1 VALSGALRFLQRG
14 SPFQLLYSVT
24 ILITTAGIV
33 LIGLALVDI
42 FQTLFHPAGRGAMS
56 DWSAKLAWRVFRQ
69 VAARISRVLTYAG
82 PAAILLIIISWAAFI
97 WFGFALIYLPQLSKG
112 FGYAQTPP
120 NAHHGLVQAMGLSLG
135 TLITLT
141 EGSYAKVYWLQF
153 ARGAEAVIGFGLL
166 TASVSWLLS
175 IYPVLESR
183 RAIAQRATLL
193 HHAERENRLDLIGDA
208 PERAQDWVFAL
219 GADLASLRNQ
229 MAQFPITYYFDMGE
243 PETALAG
250 ALSYLLELADR
261 ASAAQLAGM
270 KIAGTVLGGA
280 VESFLEMLASDFLS
294 MSTNDKHAI
303 LRAYASE
310 QMSDLILQKRTI
322 PYPRRKA
329 S

>member
-1 VALSGALRFLQRG
+1 MAIVVTVIGVLLIAAALIDV
-14 SPFQLLYSVT
+14 Y
-24 ILITTAGIV
+24 
-33 LIGLALVDI
+33 
-42 FQTLFHPAGRGAMS
+42 QTLFHPTGRGAMS
-56 DWSAKLAWRVFRQ
+56 DWTAKLTWRTFRFL
-69 VAARISRVLTYAG
+69 ARKRPQVLTYAG
-82 PAAILLIIISWAAFI
+82 PTAILLIIVSWAGLT
-97 WFGFALIYLPQLSKG
+97 WLGFALIYLPQLANG
-112 FGYAQTPP
+112 FEFSHATGGS
-120 NAHHGLVQAMGLSLG
+120 AHQGIVEALSISLG
-135 TLITLT
+135 ALITLS
-141 EGSYAKVYWLQF
+141 EGSYAKLHWLQL
-153 ARGAEAVIGFGLL
+153 ARGTESVIGFGLL

-183 RAIAQRATLL
+183 RALAQQATLL
-193 HHAERENRLDLIGDA
+193 HHSERETRLDLVRDA
-208 PERAQDWVFAL
+208 PQRAEDWIMAI

-261 ASAAQLAGM
+261 SSSASQPAL

-280 VESFLEMLASDFLS
+280 VENFLEMLAKDFL
-294 MSTNDKHAI
+294 NVPVEDKQAV

-322 PYPRRKA
+322 PYPRKKA

>member
-1 VALSGALRFLQRG
+1 MAVVVTVIGV
-14 SPFQLLYSVT
+14 LL
-24 ILITTAGIV
+24 IAA
-33 LIGLALVDI
+33 ALVDI
-42 FQTLFHPAGRGAMS
+42 YQTLFHPAGRGAMS
-56 DWSAKLAWRVFRQ
+56 DWTAKLTWRAFRTM
-69 VAARISRVLTYAG
+69 ARRRPQFLTYAG
-82 PAAILLIIISWAAFI
+82 PTAILLIIVSWAGLT
-97 WFGFALIYLPQLSKG
+97 WFGFALVYLPQVPNGFDFGHAIGASPHTGFVEAISLSVG
-112 FGYAQTPP
+112 A
-120 NAHHGLVQAMGLSLG
+120 
-135 TLITLT
+135 LITLS
-141 EGSYAKVYWLQF
+141 EGSYAKFHWLQL

-183 RAIAQRATLL
+183 RALAQRATLL
-193 HHAERENRLDLIGDA
+193 HHSERENRLDLVHDA
-208 PERAQDWVFAL
+208 PDRAEDWIMAI

-261 ASAAQLAGM
+261 SSSAPQPALR
-270 KIAGTVLGGA
+270 IAGTVLGGA
-280 VESFLEMLASDFLS
+280 VESFLEMLATDFLS
-294 MSTNDKHAI
+294 VSPDDKDAI

-322 PYPRRKA
+322 PYSRKKA

>member
-1 VALSGALRFLQRG
+1 MTFV
-14 SPFQLLYSVT
+14 VT
-24 ILITTAGIV
+24 AFGVL
-33 LIGLALVDI
+33 LIGAALLDI

-56 DWSAKLAWRVFRQ
+56 DLTAKLTWRAFRLI
-69 VAARISRVLTYAG
+69 ARRRPHVLTYAG
-82 PAAILLIIISWAAFI
+82 PTAILLIIVSWAGLT
-97 WFGFALIYLPQLSKG
+97 WFGFALVYLPHLATG
-112 FGYAQTPP
+112 FDFS
-120 NAHHGLVQAMGLSLG
+120 QAPDASPHAGIAEALSLSIG
-135 TLITLT
+135 ALITVS
-141 EGSYAKVYWLQF
+141 EGSYAKLHWLEL

-183 RAIAQRATLL
+183 RALAQQATLL
-193 HHAERENRLDLIGDA
+193 HHSERENRLDLVRDA
-208 PERAQDWVFAL
+208 PDRAEDWIMAI

-261 ASAAQLAGM
+261 SSSAPQPALR
-270 KIAGTVLGGA
+270 IAGTVLGGA
-280 VESFLEMLASDFLS
+280 VESFLEMLATDFLS
-294 MSTNDKHAI
+294 VSPDDKHAI

-322 PYPRRKA
+322 PYPRKKA

>member
-1 VALSGALRFLQRG
+1 MALVVTAIGV
-14 SPFQLLYSVT
+14 LL
-24 ILITTAGIV
+24 IAAG
-33 LIGLALVDI
+33 LVDI

-56 DWSAKLAWRVFRQ
+56 DWPAKLTWRAFRWI
-69 VAARISRVLTYAG
+69 AAKFPRVLTYAG
-82 PAAILLIIISWAAFI
+82 PTAILLIIVSWAALV
-97 WFGFALIYLPQLSKG
+97 WFGFALIYLPHLSGG
-112 FGYAQTPP
+112 FNYAQTPGVSHEGV
-120 NAHHGLVQAMGLSLG
+120 NEALSLSLG
-135 TLITLT
+135 GLITLS
-141 EGSYAKVYWLQF
+141 EGSYAKLHWLQLV
-153 ARGAEAVIGFGLL
+153 RGAEAVIGFGLL

-193 HHAERENRLDLIGDA
+193 HHAERENRLDLIRDT
-208 PERAQDWVFAL
+208 PDHAQDWILAL
-219 GADLASLRNQ
+219 GTDLASLRNQ

-261 ASAAQLAGM
+261 ASAVQSAGM
-270 KIAGTVLGGA
+270 KFAGTILGGA
-280 VESFLEMLASDFLS
+280 VENFLEMLATDFLS
-294 MSTNDKHAI
+294 MSANDKHAI

-322 PYPRRKA
+322 PYPRKKA